1 MSITGSFNSNGKNG
15 EVASSAF
22 TLDTKGLSRS
32 IESGV
37 TSETWLS
44 DMYTYSDSETDFHWE
59 DMPVKEIL
67 EALGYSV
74 VGSLAII
81 GLAMD
86 DATGVLVADDVL
98 IPVAAKEIMKSWV
111 RVGAACAST

>member
-1 MSITGSFNSNGKNG
+1 MSISHSYNSKGKNG
-15 EVASSAF
+15 EVTSFAM
-22 TLDTKGLSRS
+22 TMDKKGVSGSL
-32 IESGV
+32 ENGV
-37 TSETWLS
+37 TSVTGLS
-44 DMYTYSDSETDFHWE
+44 DMYIYSDSDTDIPWE

-74 VGSLAII
+74 VGSIAII

-111 RVGAACAST
+111 RVGAACAVK